1 MQINPDIKIEAPIP
15 SGNGIQLK
23 EGDLSTAIVKE
34 RLPQNEALLQ
44 LKGQVV
50 KAKIE
55 GELPQT
61 KAISIEVVSTST
73 DPLVVRV
80 VDSAKPARS
89 VPALP
94 QVNQDVKTALQLLNQ
109 NGTPITRKTIEALNQ
124 FFKETK
130 GTPEQKLETISSLLK
145 KGLDMTANQLKT
157 VHSAIHEHSYS
168 KTMDSL
174 VKGLDPSFGSKGG
187 IERPFQQIM
196 KVLNAIEHRLSEGD
210 KALLG
215 FIRKEFAAT
224 GDVSGA
230 VKKLQSQFAAILRL
244 MPQEEMKL
252 TNLLRQQ
259 MSTGVQAVP
268 DRQSASMNPLQKAL
282 QDMQTLM
289 RKEANTEQ
297 LIQKL
302 SVVMDA
308 TPDLPHTAKTS
319 FEQSLVT
326 AQSLDSEG
334 RELKAREEIAKGV
347 AALQSHSVP
356 EADSAPQIAVM
367 QQEDWYEGIPAHS
380 KLIMVETVTKKMSQL
395 TMDFKQTKNEVSLS
409 LQQAMRLING
419 HKQMAEVSA
428 KPLLE
433 NTINKLDG
441 VLMRGDFMLYADM
454 KTEKKL
460 LNASTQLAQAKQLLS
475 KGDMAAAKQIVE
487 SVKQEIDRLQFK
499 PSDIK
504 VKNFVEGEWA
514 KMTQTPSE
522 KRGLQNLEQAMHT
535 VKQEPSARS
544 AFELIRSAGLT
555 RDSDQAMS
563 LLARDKSQDSPAA
576 NLKDLLLK
584 MTRHEE
590 AGVASKA
597 EGMLANLTGQQLMSK
612 TDSSGL
618 QTMMFTL
625 PYLLQDKVE
634 GVKVYINSKTDQQ
647 KVDWQNCS
655 LFFLFDTKK
664 YGEVGIS
671 LTASERNLSIQV
683 KNDQEGFSS
692 RMEPLAEKAKD
703 RLEQIGYSISKLQFS
718 PLNRKEEE
726 PGDDKKVSAPRMN
739 EKGYDFTI

>member
-15 SGNGIQLK
+15 SGNGTQLK

-44 LKGQVV
+44 VKGQVV
-50 KAKIE
+50 KAKVE
-55 GELPQT
+55 GELPQA
-61 KAISIEVVSTST
+61 KAISIEVVSTSSN
-73 DPLVVRV
+73 PLVVRV

-89 VPALP
+89 LPALP

-157 VHSAIHEHSYS
+157 VHSAIHDHSYS

-215 FIRKEFAAT
+215 SIRKEFAAT
-224 GDVSGA
+224 VDVSGA
-230 VKKLQSQFAAILRL
+230 VKKLQSQFGAILRL

-347 AALQSHSVP
+347 AALQSHSGP
-356 EADSAPQIAVM
+356 AADSAPQIAVM

-395 TMDFKQTKNEVSLS
+395 SMDFKQTKNEVSLS
-409 LQQAMRLING
+409 LQQVLRLING

-441 VLMRGDFMLYADM
+441 VLLRGDFMLYADM

-499 PSDIK
+499 PSEIK

-514 KMTQTPSE
+514 KMTQTPSD
-522 KRGLQNLEQAMHT
+522 KRGLQNLEQAMHA
-535 VKQEPSARS
+535 VKQEPTARS

-555 RDSDQAMS
+555 RESDQAMS
-563 LLARDKSQDSPAA
+563 LLARDKNQDPPA

-584 MTRHEE
+584 MTRHED
-590 AGVASKA
+590 AGVSSKA
-597 EGMLANLTGQQLMSK
+597 EGMLGNLTGQQLMSK

-634 GVKVYINSKTDQQ
+634 GVKVYINSKADQQ

-703 RLEQIGYSISKLQFS
+703 RLEQIGYTISKLQFS
-718 PLNRKEEE
+718 PLNRNEEE
-726 PGDDKKVSAPRMN
+726 PREEKKASAPRMN